1 MDFLIGTG
9 GELTERI
16 TATMLS
22 LAEEFFQTQKNPDLI
37 PVNQDVFRVLRRLH
51 DATVLF
57 RVEEGELVSW
67 VVSVPTQTALM
78 HQFMHSEITERELL
92 ERTVV
97 QEQYEALYLCSA
109 FTLAEHR
116 RKGYVLSLFAE
127 ALRQIPLVPGAPLF
141 AWPISMEGKMIAEKL
156 HRLLPRPVLIKE

>member
-37 PVNQDVFRVLRRLH
+37 PVNQDVFKKLRILH

-57 RVEEGELVSW
+57 RIEDGELVSW
-67 VVSVPTQTALM
+67 IVSLPTQAELM
-78 HQFMHSEITERELL
+78 RQFMHGEITERELL
-92 ERTVV
+92 DQTVV

-116 RKGYVLSLFAE
+116 RKGYALGLFAE
-127 ALRQIPLVPGAPLF
+127 ALRRIPLVPGAPLF